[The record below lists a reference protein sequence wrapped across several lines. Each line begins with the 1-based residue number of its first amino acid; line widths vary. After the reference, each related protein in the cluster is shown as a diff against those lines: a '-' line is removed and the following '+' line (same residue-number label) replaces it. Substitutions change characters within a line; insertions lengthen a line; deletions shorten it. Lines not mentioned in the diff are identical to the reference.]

1 MRELSFIFNKV
12 KVLNTLAS
20 NVVGLDFKKYHIKE
34 NEKENDILTEPAY
47 TRFIQHVEFL
57 KREGERELHKY
68 VFVIH
73 GHSKDTV
80 ELQSILGL
88 MGKEPI
94 TIKELDDNNM
104 SFIDKIEKYSNVRHA
119 VALLTPDDWGA
130 KKECNQILM
139 RGRARQNVI
148 FELGYFF
155 GKIGKANTI
164 CLVKGEVDLPSDLD
178 GLGNIRYQDS
188 LNEVSAKLQQ
198 LLEYK

>member
-1 MRELSFIFNKV
+1 MI
-12 KVLNTLAS
+12 
-20 NVVGLDFKKYHIKE
+20 G
-34 NEKENDILTEPAY
+34 
-47 TRFIQHVEFL
+47 
-57 KREGERELHKY
+57 
-68 VFVIH
+68 
-73 GHSKDTV
+73 
-80 ELQSILGL
+80 
-88 MGKEPI
+88 
-94 TIKELDDNNM
+94 
-104 SFIDKIEKYSNVRHA
+104 
-119 VALLTPDDWGA
+119 AL